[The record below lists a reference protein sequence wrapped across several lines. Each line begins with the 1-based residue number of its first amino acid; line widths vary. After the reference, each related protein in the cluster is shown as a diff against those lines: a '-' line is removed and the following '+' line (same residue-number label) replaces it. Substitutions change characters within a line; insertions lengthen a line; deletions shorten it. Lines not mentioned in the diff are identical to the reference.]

1 MRGVSPQIGRGA
13 MYPPFSATSD
23 SPAPG
28 NCSRLRGSHRDPAP
42 GVVEQVGPPG
52 PVIQRHQFGDMRLVV
67 AVVQVAPGQSFGN
80 DKLTRGGGESHDRD
94 RTPTALGVR
103 LQRRRPCARHR
114 DSARGRTPHEQIP
127 GGIAVD
133 LNERSMTHPIAESWT
148 YSSSSGVNVRLVWC
162 AFPSE
167 HKWRTCAPGARMP
180 VQPSGCAACLGHRIT
195 EHRQPTS
202 PRRGVAQSAPRPPR
216 VRCTPAA
223 TVAGAINAD
232 ASTGIL

>member
-1 MRGVSPQIGRGA
+1 

-103 LQRRRPCARHR
+103 HANRSQAGVKAAPTA
-114 DSARGRTPHEQIP
+114 SEVRTSTSSTVTVVP
-127 GGIAVD
+127 AV
-133 LNERSMTHPIAESWT
+133 R
-148 YSSSSGVNVRLVWC
+148 
-162 AFPSE
+162 
-167 HKWRTCAPGARMP
+167 
-180 VQPSGCAACLGHRIT
+180 
-195 EHRQPTS
+195 
-202 PRRGVAQSAPRPPR
+202 
-216 VRCTPAA
+216 
-223 TVAGAINAD
+223 
-232 ASTGIL
+232 